1 MVSEQNCKIATNHY
15 PPMFMNRKMD
25 SSSSGHQSS
34 STANSLQLIV
44 REKTDLGWAHFR
56 EDVVADAKKS
66 WTCLQS
72 NNIWRGGGINRMN
85 KHLAGQKRDI
95 SPCKKVLY
103 DVQYQME
110 QSLKKFDE
118 RNQTTRSFENDNL
131 CGPKL
136 IELEEE
142 MHTPH
147 TQTKGKGKLFAGAT
161 CQKEKRN
168 RDEKMSSYFALKT
181 IFLVHNLISKLMVIR
196 AFGKNEIILLWLM
209 VGKISQIGNLYFL
222 VYYKRETTF
231 VRSVDVSNIVKNASI
246 ICNLFNELV
255 QWVGPSN
262 VIHLINNNGA
272 NYKVSG
278 VLLHEKYPSITLL
291 PCVAQCLNLILGDI
305 GKMELVSN
313 LAKRASLVTKFVYN
327 HEFLLAWLRKISMNI
342 NMICKLFLLFKDSRY
357 LDEKASFVVAVVLGT
372 RFWSDY
378 AVIVGVDA
386 LLIHLLCIIDT
397 DRRPFIGY
405 VYNGMYK
412 EKKAIKN
419 IFKNKKRLYNP
430 FTNIHAA
437 VYLLNPAFAYMIRK
451 RYEWWRVFGCS
462 VPNIQNLAIKNLS
475 QTSSSG
481 CERNWSMFERIHAK
495 KRNRLEHQRL
505 NDLVF
510 NCYDHIDYES
520 INMYGRRRRRRR
532 KFFSYTR
539 YR

>member
-1 MVSEQNCKIATNHY
+1 
-15 PPMFMNRKMD
+15 
-25 SSSSGHQSS
+25 
-34 STANSLQLIV
+34 
-44 REKTDLGWAHFR
+44 
-56 EDVVADAKKS
+56 
-66 WTCLQS
+66 
-72 NNIWRGGGINRMN
+72 MN

-181 IFLVHNLISKLMVIR
+181 IFLLKKNLHNVDMAIARFFYENYIPINPTNSIYFQQMVDVIVVVVLGYKAPKYNQLR
-196 AFGKNEIILLWLM
+196 INLLGSMKKENEIILLWLM

-430 FTNIHAA
+430 FTSI
-437 VYLLNPAFAYMIRK
+437 
-451 RYEWWRVFGCS
+451 
-462 VPNIQNLAIKNLS
+462 IK
-475 QTSSSG
+475 
-481 CERNWSMFERIHAK
+481 
-495 KRNRLEHQRL
+495 
-505 NDLVF
+505 
-510 NCYDHIDYES
+510 
-520 INMYGRRRRRRR
+520 
-532 KFFSYTR
+532 TR
-539 YR
+539 